1 MFHSLAAAIHSDPT
15 EARNKTLRNELLHE
29 FYSFRPNGTG
39 SGPDAEDLMRQYYAC
54 GAIVNDVNLLYILC
68 GVKRAGFLDRGVGFI
83 WNMAVD
89 GPLGMYVGW
98 KDTQY
103 GLNEAKRGKKEK
115 VAKGL
120 SGIAIGANL
129 MGAQGVTTA
138 AAFGACTRSV
148 RLCTAASGHRFCSA
162 RTPAQCSCAWPLHA
176 EM

>member
-89 GPLGMYVGW
+89 GPLGMYVSLPP
-98 KDTQY
+98 KQTDRVF
-103 GLNEAKRGKKEK
+103 LE
-115 VAKGL
+115 
-120 SGIAIGANL
+120 SIS
-129 MGAQGVTTA
+129 
-138 AAFGACTRSV
+138 ACRCVFSACRCV
-148 RLCTAASGHRFCSA
+148 FSACLCVC
-162 RTPAQCSCAWPLHA
+162 L
-176 EM
+176 